1 MKLHSKNEY
10 CETWIGTQRES
21 FVVHSTNV
29 IDSRAG
35 LSMEL
40 LKCAVE
46 GDGWTDT
53 LPNLVGAICDLSELI
68 HEEWRKRGWTVQAP
82 PMDPSDDKPVGF

>member
-29 IDSRAG
+29 MDSRAA

-46 GDGWTDT
+46 GGNCPMHPET
-53 LPNLVGAICDLSELI
+53 VKVMCDLSALI
-68 HEEWRKRGWTVQAP
+68 HEEWRNRGWTVQSP
-82 PMDPSDDKPVGF
+82 PMDTSDDKPVGF

>member
-10 CETWIGTQRES
+10 CEAWIGTQRES
-21 FVVHSTNV
+21 IVVHSTNV

-46 GDGWTDT
+46 GAGYPMNPDI
-53 LPNLVGAICDLSELI
+53 VIASCDLSELI
-68 HEEWRKRGWTVQAP
+68 HEEWRKRGWTIQAP